1 MNQLAELHLCL
12 TDKRDLNIL
21 KAAIQTAFTR
31 MHFQAANTSE
41 DDLHWP
47 MVEAARLSGTDGSM
61 LRLPIWITLELK
73 PGVKTHQLDIDAQLQ
88 LLPLRAFSSRH
99 RLRRQVL
106 RFSRLAGLDAEQL
119 QPLLHR
125 QRQAQA
131 KGFSILLIGL
141 ALVLALLFIAST

>member
-1 MNQLAELHLCL
+1 MNQLAELHLCI
-12 TDKRDLNIL
+12 TDKRDLDIL
-21 KAAIQTAFTR
+21 K
-31 MHFQAANTSE
+31 AANTSE

-47 MVEAARLSGTDGSM
+47 MVEAARLSGTDGTM
-61 LRLPIWITLELK
+61 LRLPVWITLELK
-73 PGVKTHQLDIDAQLQ
+73 PGVKTHQLEIDAQLQ
-88 LLPLRAFSSRH
+88 LLPLSRFTS
-99 RLRRQVL
+99 RLRLRHQVL

-131 KGFSILLIGL
+131 KGFNILLIGL

>member
-1 MNQLAELHLCL
+1 MNQLAELHLCI
-12 TDKRDLNIL
+12 TDNRDLDIL
-21 KAAIQTAFTR
+21 KAAIQIAFTR
-31 MHFQAANTSE
+31 MRFQAANTIRDE
-41 DDLHWP
+41 LHWP
-47 MVEAARLSGTDGSM
+47 MVEAARLSCNDGTM
-61 LRLPIWITLELK
+61 LRLPIWIKLELK
-73 PGVKTHQLDIDAQLQ
+73 PGETTHRLEINALLQ
-88 LLPLRAFSSRH
+88 LLPLSRFTSRL

-131 KGFSILLIGL
+131 KGLSILLIGL

>member
-1 MNQLAELHLCL
+1 MNQLAELSLCL
-12 TDKRDLNIL
+12 TDNPDLEIL

-31 MHFQAANTSE
+31 MRFQAANTSE

-47 MVEAARLSGTDGSM
+47 MVEAARLSGTDGTM
-61 LRLPIWITLELK
+61 LRLPIWITLELR

-88 LLPLRAFSSRH
+88 LLPLSRFTS
-99 RLRRQVL
+99 RLRLRHQVL

-125 QRQAQA
+125 HRQAQA
-131 KGFSILLIGL
+131 KGVSILLIGL
-141 ALVLALLFIAST
+141 ALVVALLFIAST

>member
-1 MNQLAELHLCL
+1 MNQLAELHLCI

-31 MHFQAANTSE
+31 MRFQAANTSE

-47 MVEAARLSGTDGSM
+47 MVEAARLSGTDGTM

-73 PGVKTHQLDIDAQLQ
+73 PGVKTHQLEIDAQLQ

-99 RLRRQVL
+99 RLRHQVL
-106 RFSRLAGLDAEQL
+106 RFGRLAGLDAEQL

-131 KGFSILLIGL
+131 KGLSILLIGL

>member
-1 MNQLAELHLCL
+1 MNQLAELSLCL
-12 TDKRDLNIL
+12 TDNRDLEIL

-31 MHFQAANTSE
+31 MRFQAANPSQN
-41 DDLHWP
+41 DLLWC
-47 MVEAARLSGTDGSM
+47 MVEAARLNSTDGSM

-73 PGVKTHQLDIDAQLQ
+73 PGVKTHQLEIDAQLQ
-88 LLPLRAFSSRH
+88 LLPLSRFTS
-99 RLRRQVL
+99 RLRLRHQVL

-131 KGFSILLIGL
+131 KGLSILLIGL